1 MKVRTPPKAPRG
13 KSGLLARAGRALYN
27 DNYIT
32 ALGELVGRNP
42 RTIRHYLDGNSPIP
56 DMVWEPVMIALN
68 TRKQL
73 VAKLESEVGNQWAD
87 QRIVKGN

>member
-56 DMVWEPVMIALN
+56 NMIWAPVHAALN
-68 TRKQL
+68 DRAVL
-73 VAKLESEVGNQWAD
+73 AARLREEVGDAFGD
-87 QRIVKGN
+87 GP

>member
-42 RTIRHYLDGNSPIP
+42 RTIRHYLDGNSSIPGTIWVPIHA
-56 DMVWEPVMIALN
+56 ALLSRAVLAARLHEEISN
-68 TRKQL
+68 E
-73 VAKLESEVGNQWAD
+73 LEN
-87 QRIVKGN
+87 